1 MLKMTWRS
9 KLTLVL
15 CKRDAYKTAVHRETS
30 VLADKTWRKHYLLC
44 CIRKINRKAEF
55 SGAFPDASFETKTSA
70 QGGFPTYIFA
80 SHPAHLSS
88 SFVLSFSQESLYL
101 YHWIFLSLHCVFTLE
116 QITWTGLESSIYRSF
131 QWIHNCLSQLWVT

>member
-15 CKRDAYKTAVHRETS
+15 CKRNAYKTAVHRETS

-44 CIRKINRKAEF
+44 CIRKINHKAEF

-80 SHPAHLSS
+80 SHPVSLVFLICAVIFPSKPLLISLDFSFPSLCVHVRTDNMNRTGIQHL
-88 SFVLSFSQESLYL
+88 Q
-101 YHWIFLSLHCVFTLE
+101 ILSLNT
-116 QITWTGLESSIYRSF
+116 
-131 QWIHNCLSQLWVT
+131 